1 MKKTVLFPFF
11 LFAFCTVT
19 LAQNQTNKLVL
30 INTAKT
36 LEQESRASYAAAL
49 ILAKEKGW
57 PLFYTSKNNSIA
69 SLIGVDAF
77 GQPRYKVGLADPLQA
92 TTVNTNKVWPGGIA
106 GLSLNGSSDSLTNKL
121 GIWDEGKPR
130 LTHRELAARVTVK
143 DNANNTVEHS
153 THALGIM
160 MNTGVNPLA
169 KGMAYGLKGAYSYD
183 WYNDASEMA
192 VAASNGL
199 LISNHSYGI
208 ISGWDYNADSSR
220 WEYNG
225 RWNEKEDLNFGL
237 YDLDAQRFDSI
248 AYNAPNYLIVKSA
261 GNSRT
266 TNGPPVGQDYWR
278 RDQNGKWYDAGARP
292 DSLSS
297 NNGYGI
303 IPTDVN
309 AKNLLTIGAVY
320 GIAAGYSKKEE
331 VVMTSFSSWGPTDDG
346 RIKPDLVGDGYQ
358 VFSSLSAND
367 SSYGY
372 LSGTSMASPEV
383 AGSLLLLQEL
393 SQQFSPKKFIR
404 SATVKALAI
413 HTANEAGLYPG
424 PDFKFGWGLLNL
436 SEAAIA
442 LSNALKSNNNT
453 SSADLVY
460 EKTLQNKQSDTF
472 TIVASGIKPVKATLV
487 WTDVKGTVQT
497 TLNDT
502 TPKLVNDLDLKISSA
517 NSNFL
522 PWTLSAAKPDS
533 PAIKGNNRLDNVE
546 KVELDT
552 SFIGKTYTITV
563 NHKGNLERGKQD
575 YSLIISGAG
584 GNVYCNSSASSTAG
598 TRIDSTSINNIQFAN
613 TTNNKYIDNSKYNVL
628 GEANG
633 NLSLSLKLGSSDTSN
648 ATRFVKVFIDYNNNG
663 NFEDSETVA
672 TSIALKNGLYS
683 TNITLPVNLKVGT
696 FTKLRIV
703 AMETSSSSNVKACGT
718 YATGETQDYTLKIAN
733 PSTDLAISELINP
746 TGSICKKAMQYITV
760 KIINNGSTAQSNLP
774 LSLLVKDGTNTIL
787 AVSETFKG
795 RLIGY
800 ESMNYTFQ
808 KPISVEANKTYS
820 ITATVNINNDQLKSN
835 NSLTASFV
843 SGAIPTTPLG
853 TANNCSG
860 QLKLAVTNPIASTS
874 YLWYDSSNLLNPIA
888 AGTNAVLT
896 ATKNSVYLTQ
906 GFQGT
911 AGPVSNN
918 SLAATGGYNNFS
930 GNYIKINATR
940 PITIETTKLYTG
952 YPGKISFTLGSL
964 VSDNGSS
971 YTYYALQTVNLNVEA
986 SSPSPTFPVY
996 DSVNKVNIPT
1006 PYVSADSGKIYALNF
1021 NIQTPGDYII
1031 LVACDSATLF
1041 RNDAL
1046 TTTTYPNGPAKIF
1059 SFTGNSVSSSPST
1072 TFQKYW
1078 YFFYNTQV
1086 STSECL
1092 SAAASIPVQTTAN
1105 PTITRVS
1112 DSLTS
1117 SAANVYQWYLND
1129 NPIQGAISKSYR
1141 ATINGLYK
1149 ISTVNG
1155 DCQTTSPNLLVLVRD
1170 PNGNIITDVQESNPK
1185 DINLK
1190 ISSDDNIENLI
1201 KGNSFY
1207 IQFSKIQTEGIA
1219 LEIVN
1224 ATGNKVFQIQNLIN
1238 QQAPQR
1244 ITTSNLS
1251 TGIYFIKIYANKK
1264 IYVQRVFI
1272 TNN

>member
-1 MKKTVLFPFF
+1 MKKTVLFHFF
-11 LFAFCTVT
+11 LLALCIVS

-30 INTAKT
+30 INTAKI
-36 LEQESRASYAAAL
+36 LEQESRASYSAAI

-77 GQPRYKVGLADPLQA
+77 GQPRYKVGFADPVQA

-106 GLSLNGSSDSLTNKL
+106 GLSLNGSNDSLTNKL

-130 LTHRELAARVTVK
+130 LTHRELAGRVTVK
-143 DNANNTVEHS
+143 DNANNTVDHS

-160 MNTGVNPLA
+160 MNTGINPSA

-183 WYNDASEMA
+183 WNNDASEMA
-192 VAASNGL
+192 LAASNGL
-199 LISNHSYGI
+199 LISNHSYGTVT
-208 ISGWDYNADSSR
+208 GWDYNTDSSR
-220 WEYNG
+220 WEFNG

-237 YDLDAQRFDSI
+237 YDIDAQRFDSI

-261 GNSRT
+261 GNNRS
-266 TNGPPVGQDYWR
+266 TNGPAVGQDYWR

-331 VVMTSFSSWGPTDDG
+331 VLMTGFSSWGPTDDG

-358 VFSSLSAND
+358 VLSSIGTND

-372 LSGTSMASPEV
+372 LSGTSMAAPDV
-383 AGSLLLLQEL
+383 AGSLVLLQEL
-393 SQQFSPKKFIR
+393 SQQLSPKKFIR
-404 SATVKALAI
+404 AATVKALAI

-436 SEAAIA
+436 SEAANV
-442 LSNALKSNNNT
+442 LSNALISKNNN

-460 EKTLQNKQSDTF
+460 EKTLQNKQSDTY
-472 TIVASGIKPVKATLV
+472 TIVASGIKPVKATIV
-487 WTDVKGTVQT
+487 WTDVKGSVET

-517 NSNFL
+517 SKIFL
-522 PWTLSAAKPDS
+522 PWTLSATNPDS
-533 PAIKGNNRLDNVE
+533 PAIKANNRLDNVE
-546 KVELDT
+546 KVEVDT
-552 SFIGKTYTITV
+552 SFIGNTYTIIVT
-563 NHKGNLERGKQD
+563 HKGNLERGKQD

-584 GNVYCNSSASSTAG
+584 GNVYCVDSAISSAG
-598 TRIDSTSINNIQFAN
+598 TRIDSTSINNIQFTN
-613 TTNNKYIDNSKYNVL
+613 TTNNQYIDNSKYNIL
-628 GEANG
+628 GESNG
-633 NLSLSLKLGSSDTSN
+633 NLSVALKLGSSDTSN
-648 ATRFVKVFIDYNNNG
+648 ATRFVKIFIDYNNNG

-672 TSIALKNGLYS
+672 TSIALKNGIYS
-683 TNITLPVNLKVGT
+683 TNIALPGNLKAGS

-703 AMETSSSSNVKACGT
+703 AMETNSSSNVKACGT
-718 YATGETQDYTLKIAN
+718 YAIGETQDYTLKITT
-733 PSTDLAISELINP
+733 PSTDLAISDLISP
-746 TGSICKKAMQYITV
+746 TGSICQKAVQYITV
-760 KIINNGSTAQSNLP
+760 KIANNGSTAQSNLP
-774 LSLLVKDGTNTIL
+774 LSLLVKDGATTIL
-787 AVSETFKG
+787 AINEIFKG
-795 RLIGY
+795 RLNGF

-808 KPISVEANKTYS
+808 KPMTVDASKTYS
-820 ITATVNINNDQLKSN
+820 ITATVNITNDQLKSN
-835 NSLTASFV
+835 NSLNASFV
-843 SGAIPTTPLG
+843 SAAIPATPSG
-853 TANNCSG
+853 SANFCSG
-860 QLKLAVTNPIASTS
+860 QLKLLVTNPNASNT
-874 YLWYDSSNLLNPIA
+874 YLWYDSANLSNPIA
-888 AGTNAVLT
+888 NGTNVVLT
-896 ATKNSVYLTQ
+896 SSKNPIYLTQ

-911 AGPVSNN
+911 AGPITNS
-918 SLAATGGYNNFS
+918 SLATTGGYNNFS
-930 GNYIKINATR
+930 GNYIKINTTR
-940 PITIETTKLYTG
+940 PINIETTKLYTG
-952 YPGKISFTLGSL
+952 YPGKLSFTLGTL
-964 VSDNGSS
+964 VSDNGTTYS
-971 YTYYALQTVNLNVEA
+971 YYALQTVNLNVEA
-986 SSPSPTFPVY
+986 SSPSPAFPIY

-1006 PYVSADSGKIYALNF
+1006 PYVSGDSGKVYALNF
-1021 NIQTPGDYII
+1021 NIQTPGDYI
-1031 LVACDSATLF
+1031 LVVACDSATLF
-1041 RNDAL
+1041 RNNAL
-1046 TTTTYPNGPAKIF
+1046 TTNTYPSGPAKIF
-1059 SFTGNSVSSSPST
+1059 SFTGNSVPTSASST
-1072 TFQKYW
+1072 YQNYW

-1086 STSECL
+1086 STPDCFSP
-1092 SAAASIPVQTTAN
+1092 AAIIPVQTTPN
-1105 PTITRVS
+1105 PTISRIG

-1129 NPIQGAISKSYR
+1129 TAIQGASSKSYR
-1141 ATINGLYK
+1141 ATQNGLYK
-1149 ISTVNG
+1149 ISTFVG

-1170 PNGNIITDVQESNPK
+1170 PSGKVITDVQESSPK

-1207 IQFSKIQTEGIA
+1207 VQFSKIQTEGIS

-1224 ATGNKVFQIQNLIN
+1224 AVGNKVFQIENLIN

-1244 ITTSNLS
+1244 ISTGNLS
-1251 TGIYFIKIYANKK
+1251 TGIYFVKIYANKK
-1264 IYVQRVFI
+1264 VYVQRVFI

>member
-11 LFAFCTVT
+11 LFALCTVS
-19 LAQNQTNKLVL
+19 LAQNGTNKLVL

-36 LEQESRASYAAAL
+36 LEQESRSTYAAAI

-57 PLFYTSKNNSIA
+57 PLFYRSKNNSIA

-77 GQPRYKVGLADPLQA
+77 GQPRYKVGLTDPVQA

-106 GLSLNGSSDSLTNKL
+106 GLSLNGNNDSLTNKL
-121 GIWDEGKPR
+121 GIWDEGKPK
-130 LTHRELAARVTVK
+130 LTHRELTGRVTQK
-143 DNANNTVEHS
+143 DNANNTVDHS

-160 MNTGVNPLA
+160 MNTGINPSA
-169 KGMAYGLKGAYSYD
+169 KGMAYGLKGAYAYD
-183 WYNDASEMA
+183 WNNDASEMA
-192 VAASNGL
+192 IAAANGL
-199 LISNHSYGI
+199 LISNHSYGTVT
-208 ISGWDYNADSSR
+208 GWDYNSDSSR

-261 GNSRT
+261 GNNRT
-266 TNGPPVGQDYWR
+266 TNGPAVGQDYWR
-278 RDQNGKWYDAGARP
+278 RDENGKWYDAGARP

-297 NNGYGI
+297 NNSYGI

-320 GIAAGYSKKEE
+320 GIAAGYAKKED
-331 VVMTSFSSWGPTDDG
+331 VLMTSFSSWGPTDDG

-358 VFSSLSAND
+358 VFSSIGTND

-372 LSGTSMASPEV
+372 LSGTSMAAPDV

-393 SQQFSPKKFIR
+393 SQQLSPKKFIR

-436 SEAAIA
+436 SEAANV
-442 LSNALKSNNNT
+442 LSNALSTNNNS

-460 EKTLQNKQSDTF
+460 EKTLQNKQSDTY

-502 TPKLVNDLDLKISSA
+502 TPKLVNDLDIKISST
-517 NSNFL
+517 NTNFL

-533 PAIKGNNRLDNVE
+533 PALKANNRLDNVE
-546 KVELDT
+546 KVEVDT
-552 SFIGKTYTITV
+552 SFIGNTYTITV
-563 NHKGNLERGKQD
+563 THKGNLERGKQD

-584 GNVYCNSSASSTAG
+584 GNIYCASTASSAAG
-598 TRIDSTSINNIQFAN
+598 TRIDSTSINNIQFTN
-613 TTNNKYIDNSKYNVL
+613 TTTNQYIDNSKYNVL

-672 TSIALKNGLYS
+672 TSIALKNGLYN
-683 TNITLPVNLKVGT
+683 TNITLPATLKVGT

-703 AMETSSSSNVKACGT
+703 AMETSSSSNLKACGT
-718 YATGETQDYTLKIAN
+718 YTIGETQDYTLKITN
-733 PSTDLAISELINP
+733 PSTDLTISDLISP
-746 TGSICKKAMQYITV
+746 TGSVCKKEVQYITV
-760 KIINNGSTAQSNLP
+760 KIVNNGSTTQSNLP
-774 LSLLVKDGTNTIL
+774 LTLLVKDGATTIL
-787 AVSETFKG
+787 SVSETFKG
-795 RLIGY
+795 RLLGY

-808 KPISVEANKTYS
+808 KPMRIDPSKTYS
-820 ITATVNINNDQLKSN
+820 ITAAVNITNDQQKSN
-835 NSLTASFV
+835 NSLSASFV
-843 SGAIPTTPLG
+843 STALPATPSG
-853 TANNCSG
+853 SAVFCSG
-860 QLKLAVTNPIASTS
+860 QLKLAVNNPNASTS
-874 YLWYDSSNLLNPIA
+874 YLWYDSANLLNPIA
-888 AGTNAVLT
+888 FGTNVYST
-896 ATKNSVYLTQ
+896 SSKNPIYLTQ

-911 AGPVSNN
+911 AGPSFNS
-918 SLAATGGYNNFS
+918 SLATTGGYNNFS
-930 GNYIKINATR
+930 GNYIKINTTR
-940 PITIETTKLYTG
+940 PINIETTKLYTG
-952 YPGKISFTLGSL
+952 YPGKISFTLGTL
-964 VSDNGSS
+964 VSDNGVTYS
-971 YTYYALQTVNLNVEA
+971 YYALQTVNLNVDA
-986 SSPSPTFPVY
+986 SSPSPAFPTY
-996 DSVNKVNIPT
+996 DSVNKVNTPT
-1006 PYVSADSGKIYALNF
+1006 PYVSGDSGKIYALNF
-1021 NIQTPGDYII
+1021 NIQTPGDYI
-1031 LVACDSATLF
+1031 LVVACDSATLF
-1041 RNDAL
+1041 RNNAL
-1046 TTTTYPNGPAKIF
+1046 TTTTYPSGPAKIF
-1059 SFTGNSVSSSPST
+1059 SFTGNSVPTSASST
-1072 TFQKYW
+1072 YQNYW

-1086 STSECL
+1086 STTDCFSP
-1092 SAAASIPVQTTAN
+1092 AAIIPVETPPN
-1105 PTITRVS
+1105 PTITRLG

-1129 NPIQGAISKSYR
+1129 TAIQGASSKSYR
-1141 ATINGLYK
+1141 ATQNGLYK
-1149 ISTVNG
+1149 ISTFVG

-1170 PNGNIITDVQESNPK
+1170 PSGKVITDIQESNPK
-1185 DINLK
+1185 DIQLK
-1190 ISSDDNIENLI
+1190 ISSDNNIDNLI

-1207 IQFSKIQTEGIA
+1207 VQFSKIQTEGIS

-1224 ATGNKVFQIQNLIN
+1224 AVGNKVFQIENLIN

-1244 ITTSNLS
+1244 ITTGNLS
-1251 TGIYFIKIYANKK
+1251 TGVYFVKIYANKK
-1264 IYVQRVFI
+1264 VYVQRVFI

>member
-11 LFAFCTVT
+11 LFAFCTVS

-36 LEQESRASYAAAL
+36 LEQESRASYSAAI

-77 GQPRYKVGLADPLQA
+77 GQPRYKVGLADPVQA

-106 GLSLNGSSDSLTNKL
+106 GLTLNGSSDSLTNKL
-121 GIWDEGKPR
+121 GIWDEGKPK
-130 LTHRELAARVTVK
+130 LTHRELAGRVTQK
-143 DNANNTVEHS
+143 DNASNTVDHS

-160 MNTGVNPLA
+160 MNTGINPMA
-169 KGMAYGLKGAYSYD
+169 KGMSYGLKGAYSYD
-183 WYNDASEMA
+183 WNNDASEMA
-192 VAASNGL
+192 LAASNGL
-199 LISNHSYGI
+199 LISNHSYGTVT
-208 ISGWDYNADSSR
+208 GWDYNSDSTR

-237 YDLDAQRFDSI
+237 YDIDAQRFDSI

-261 GNSRT
+261 GNNRS
-266 TNGPPVGQDYWR
+266 TNGPAAGTNYWR
-278 RDQNGKWYDAGARP
+278 RDENGKWYDAGARP

-320 GIAAGYSKKEE
+320 GIAAGYAKKED
-331 VVMTSFSSWGPTDDG
+331 VLMTSFSSWGPTDDG

-358 VFSSLSAND
+358 VLSSIATND

-372 LSGTSMASPEV
+372 LSGTSMSAPDV

-393 SQQFSPKKFIR
+393 SQQLSPKKFIR

-413 HTANEAGLYPG
+413 HAANEAGLYPG

-436 SEAAIA
+436 SESANV
-442 LSNALKSNNNT
+442 LSNAITSNNN
-453 SSADLVY
+453 SASADLVY
-460 EKTLQNKQSDTF
+460 EKTLQNKQSDTY
-472 TIVASGIKPVKATLV
+472 TIVASGIKPVKATIV

-502 TPKLVNDLDLKISSA
+502 TPKLVNDLDLKI
-517 NSNFL
+517 NSPNAVFL

-533 PAIKGNNRLDNVE
+533 PAIKANNRLDNVE
-546 KVELDT
+546 KVEVDT
-552 SFIGKTYTITV
+552 SFIGNTYTITV
-563 NHKGNLERGKQD
+563 THKGNLERGKQD

-584 GNVYCNSSASSTAG
+584 GNVYCSSTATTSAG
-598 TRIDSTSINNIQFAN
+598 TRIDSTSINNIQFTN
-613 TTNNKYIDNSKYNVL
+613 TTTNQYIDNSKYNVL

-683 TNITLPVNLKVGT
+683 TNIVLPSTLKVGT

-703 AMETSSSSNVKACGT
+703 AMETSSSSNVKACDPYT
-718 YATGETQDYTLKIAN
+718 IGETQDYTLKINN
-733 PSTDLAISELINP
+733 PSTDLAISDLISP
-746 TGSICKKAMQYITV
+746 TGSICKKEVQYITV
-760 KIINNGSTAQSNLP
+760 KIVNNGSTTQSNLP
-774 LSLLVKDGTNTIL
+774 LSLLVKNGTTTIL
-787 AVSETFKG
+787 SVSETFKG
-795 RLIGY
+795 RLLGY

-808 KPISVEANKTYS
+808 KPMTVDASKTYS
-820 ITATVNINNDQLKSN
+820 ITATVTISTDQQKSN

-843 SGAIPTTPLG
+843 SAAIPATPSG
-853 TANNCSG
+853 SVVSCNG
-860 QLKLAVTNPIASTS
+860 QLKLAVTNPNASTS
-874 YLWYDSSNLLNPIA
+874 YLWYDSANLLNPIA
-888 AGTNAVLT
+888 FGTNVYST
-896 ATKNSVYLTQ
+896 SSKNPIYLTQ

-911 AGPVSNN
+911 AGPITNS
-918 SLAATGGYNNFS
+918 SLAITGGYNNFN
-930 GNYIKINATR
+930 GNYIKINTTR
-940 PITIETTKLYTG
+940 PINIETTKLYTG
-952 YPGKISFTLGSL
+952 YPGKLSFTLGSL
-964 VSDNGSS
+964 ASDNGTTYS
-971 YTYYALQTVNLNVEA
+971 YYALQTVNLNVDA
-986 SSPSPTFPVY
+986 SNPSPAFPTY

-1006 PYVSADSGKIYALNF
+1006 PYVSGDSGKVYALNF

-1031 LVACDSATLF
+1031 VVACDSATLF
-1041 RNDAL
+1041 RNNAL
-1046 TTTTYPNGPAKIF
+1046 STNPYPSGPAKLF
-1059 SFTGNSVSSSPST
+1059 SFTGNSVPTSASSSY
-1072 TFQKYW
+1072 QNYW
-1078 YFFYNTQV
+1078 YFFYNTQI
-1086 STSECL
+1086 STTDCL
-1092 SAAASIPVQTTAN
+1092 SPAAIIPVQTTPN
-1105 PTITRVS
+1105 PTITRVG
-1112 DSLTS
+1112 DSLIS
-1117 SAANVYQWYLND
+1117 STANVYQWYIND
-1129 NPIQGAISKSYR
+1129 TALQGASSKSYR
-1141 ATINGLYK
+1141 ATKNGLYK
-1149 ISTVNG
+1149 ISTFVG

-1170 PNGNIITDVQESNPK
+1170 PSGNVITDVPESNPK

-1190 ISSDDNIENLI
+1190 ISSDDNTVNLI

-1207 IQFSKIQTEGIA
+1207 VQFSKIQTEDIS
-1219 LEIVN
+1219 LEIVD
-1224 ATGNKVFQIQNLIN
+1224 ALGNKVFQIENLIN
-1238 QQAPQR
+1238 QQIPQH
-1244 ITTSNLS
+1244 IS
-1251 TGIYFIKIYANKK
+1251 TGNLNTGVYFVKIYANKK
-1264 IYVQRVFI
+1264 VYVQRVFI